1 MFDIKGASDWPLAK
15 HSELWMHTP
24 NDWGIFWRAIQ
35 NKTANQIL
43 EFIAANSA
51 PSTNLIT
58 RDLLLL

>member
-1 MFDIKGASDWPLAK
+1 
-15 HSELWMHTP
+15 MHTP